1 MSGQEA
7 IWDEFSAAQLE
18 TASSGGTERLTD
30 NLTNCYENREEGNSW
45 LVKRLHQSPAN
56 RRKIEEVTNLILII
70 ELSM

>member
-18 TASSGGTERLTD
+18 TERLTD

-56 RRKIEEVTNLILII
+56 RREIEEVTNLILII

>member
-1 MSGQEA
+1 MNFVRLSWRPHLG
-7 IWDEFSAAQLE
+7 
-18 TASSGGTERLTD
+18 GGTERLTD

-56 RRKIEEVTNLILII
+56 RREIEEVTNLILII

>member
-7 IWDEFSAAQLE
+7 IGDEFSAAQLE
-18 TASSGGTERLTD
+18 TERLTD

-56 RRKIEEVTNLILII
+56 RREIEEVTNLILII
-70 ELSM
+70 ELST